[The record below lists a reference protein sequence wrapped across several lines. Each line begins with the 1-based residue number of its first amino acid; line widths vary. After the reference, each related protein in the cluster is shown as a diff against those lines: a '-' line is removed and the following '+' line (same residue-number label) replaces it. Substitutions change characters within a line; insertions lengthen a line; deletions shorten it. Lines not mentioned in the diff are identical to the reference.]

1 MVADDDTGRDPQDPT
16 IEVEAQTLG
25 EAKWSAMRALGTRF
39 PGVTADCVRF
49 EVVGAPDATPSR
61 VRAEVDLDAWRE
73 AELADLPAEPLERLR
88 AVVTRVVQELG
99 LDAGVDVEETPEE
112 LRATVTGEDL
122 GLLIGKHGA
131 TIDALQHVAMRA
143 ALRGDAER
151 KQVVVD
157 AAGYRARREGVLHRA
172 ADSAVADALR
182 FGRPVDLEPMRPLER
197 KVVHM
202 YLRERTDIE
211 THSEGDEPDRR
222 LVVTPIRVREGAGGA
237 PPSS

>member
-1 MVADDDTGRDPQDPT
+1 MPPGPDSEVGSGSDDLHVDAEGKS
-16 IEVEAQTLG
+16 LG
-25 EAKWSAMRALGTRF
+25 EAKWSAMKDLERRF
-39 PGVTADCVRF
+39 PGITAECVHF
-49 EVVGAPDATPSR
+49 EVVGSPEDSPSR
-61 VRAEVDLDAWRE
+61 VRGEVDVDAWQAAAS
-73 AELADLPAEPLERLR
+73 AELPDEPVERLR

-99 LDAGVDVEETPEE
+99 LDATVDVEETPEE
-112 LRATVTGEDL
+112 LRATVNGEEL

-157 AAGYRARREGVLHRA
+157 AAGYRERREGALHRA
-172 ADSAVADALR
+172 ADRAVADALQ

-197 KVVHM
+197 KVVHV
-202 YLRERTDIE
+202 YLRDRTDVE

-222 LVVTPIRVREGAGGA
+222 LVVTPMRSAA
-237 PPSS
+237 S